1 MKKLA
6 ISVLAL
12 LAAGVMAYE
21 ANLPEPIVSTNTIN
35 SISIDKV
42 SVDHTTGA
50 YFIDAS
56 YKQGGVVATNGVSIN
71 MRSAARIQV
80 TVTPAEQVAVMQAMG
95 MTNAT
100 VETYGNIPVT
110 ATQKEGI
117 IKAAAFGKVIPVL
130 KAMVK

>member
-42 SVDHTTGA
+42 SVDNTTGS
-50 YFIDAS
+50 YFVDAS
-56 YKQGGVVATNGVSIN
+56 YKQGGVVETNGVSIN

-80 TVTPAEQVAVMQAMG
+80 TVTPAEQVAVMQSMG

-110 ATQKEGI
+110 STQKEGI
-117 IKAAAFGKVIPVL
+117 IKAVAFGKAIPVL